1 MSDCRAALF
10 GPRMSEN
17 FMLSTAAQDV
27 FVILVLA
34 LTLFVMARNL
44 RAISFAG
51 LTRELGLIAAGML
64 LWGSFHLFHLLFL
77 LLGPLWA
84 SEAMMLEWGNLLQT
98 YVRWGVET
106 VATILFLAGVVR
118 LTQRF
123 GRLLAALDQSASAL
137 AQEHRARTTLEA
149 ELKAAGATQRQA
161 GRQESEFLLG
171 LSHELRTPLNGI
183 IGLGSLLGNT
193 NLDPNQRRLLGTL
206 EQSAQTMLARVG
218 AVIELSQLR
227 TGDVE
232 VRAGSFSPAELVRS
246 IIALFGP
253 SAQESGLTLIGQAS
267 EAAETIMVGDS
278 RLTRQMLSI
287 LTSLAIKYSP
297 AGTVTIAVDL
307 DPAPD
312 DIVAVTFTLVASELD
327 FPGEVI
333 ERVSAD
339 QGSMRGDGGIGLA
352 TCWQLAGL
360 LEGSLTISS
369 DSASG
374 TTIRVNLPMRHEV

>member
-1 MSDCRAALF
+1 
-10 GPRMSEN
+10 MSEN

-27 FVILVLA
+27 FVILALA
-34 LTLFVMARNL
+34 LTLFVIARNL

-51 LTRELGLIAAGML
+51 VSRELGLISIGML
-64 LWGSFHLFHLLFL
+64 LWGGFHLFHLAFL

-84 SEAMMLEWGNLLQT
+84 SEAMMLQWGSLLQT
-98 YVRWGVET
+98 YIRWGVET
-106 VATILFLAGVVR
+106 VATVFFLAGVVR
-118 LTQRF
+118 LTLRF
-123 GRLLAALDQSASAL
+123 GRLMAELDKSASAL

-149 ELKAAGATQRQA
+149 ELKTASATRQQA

-193 NLDPNQRRLLGTL
+193 SLDANQRRLLGTL

-232 VRAGSFSPAELVRS
+232 VRAVSFSPAELVRS
-246 IIALFGP
+246 IIALYAP
-253 SAQESGLTLIGQAS
+253 SAKESGLTLVGEAS
-267 EAAETIMVGDS
+267 EASETTMVGDS

-297 AGTVTIAVDL
+297 VGTVTLAVDL
-307 DPAPD
+307 DPGAE
-312 DIVAVTFTLVASELD
+312 DIVGVTFTVVASELE
-327 FPGEVI
+327 FPAEVI
-333 ERVSAD
+333 ERVRSD

-360 LEGSLTISS
+360 MEGNLAIAS
-369 DSASG
+369 DSTSG
-374 TTIRVNLPMRHEV
+374 TTIRATLPMRHEV